1 MTKLLTT
8 HRRGLTLLELL
19 IAMTIFSVLGIFLF
33 TLVARSLEIYRSAE
47 GEGELI
53 DDLDTGLS
61 PLIDDFTCV
70 SIGDP
75 SGAGQKLEF
84 RCTHDRRYIPSSEP
98 GANEGKDRPIAYSV
112 GDSRSLVLRFV
123 RTFPGS
129 ELESTIGRF
138 AGTSNDAKSYID
150 GVDDLEESGAVKS
163 TRRGAPA
170 RSAEKGGSQQ
180 PPTPGL
186 LAPGGLTE
194 VMYFV
199 ESGPFDPKGLST
211 LYRCARS
218 PVGGSGSFF
227 DPGMLDQMTPE
238 WIAARAVPIV
248 SRVAYFAV
256 LFWSQ
261 SSESWM
267 TAEALDGRGVGV
279 RDGSWRGGEYFWDST
294 RGRLSEFS
302 LTRGAGS
309 LSNYRDD
316 IFPSRAL
323 IVLTLASGGGTT
335 DGGLVVGR
343 IPQDAKTIGI
353 TNPKAVKAAAEN
365 GGYVKIDDEWV
376 RVKSVDGNSM
386 TVDRGVRQTTPSVH
400 EPGTPYVAGRTFTK
414 VVEIPANR
422 VYFRGPGESQ

>member
-1 MTKLLTT
+1 MKML
-8 HRRGLTLLELL
+8 RSSRARGLTLLELL

-61 PLIDDFTCV
+61 PLIDDLSCV

-75 SGAGQKLEF
+75 SGSGQKVEF
-84 RCTHDRRYIPSSEP
+84 RCTHDRRYIPSTEA
-98 GANEGKDRPIAYSV
+98 GANAGKDRPIAYSV
-112 GDSRSLVLRFV
+112 GDCRSFVLRFV

-138 AGTSNDAKSYID
+138 AGTSNDAKNYID
-150 GVDDLEESGAVKS
+150 GVDDLEESGAIKA
-163 TRRGAPA
+163 TRRGVVT
-170 RSAEKGGSQQ
+170 RSAEKGGAQQ

-199 ESGPFDPKGLST
+199 ESGPFDPPGLST

-238 WIAARAVPIV
+238 WIAARGVPIV
-248 SRVAYFAV
+248 SHVAYFAV

-261 SSESWM
+261 ASESWM
-267 TAEALDGRGVGV
+267 TAETLDGRGIGV
-279 RDGSWRGGEYFWDST
+279 RDGSWRGSEYFWDST

-302 LTRGAGS
+302 LSRGAGS
-309 LSNYRDD
+309 LQNYRDD
-316 IFPSRAL
+316 IFPSRAM
-323 IVLTLASGGGTT
+323 IVMTLASGGSA
-335 DGGLVVGR
+335 DGGLVVGK
-343 IPQDAKTIGI
+343 IPQDAKTIGV

-365 GGYVKIDDEWV
+365 GGYVKIGDEWV
-376 RVKSVDGNSM
+376 RVRSVDGNQM

-400 EPGTPYVAGRTFTK
+400 EPGTPYFAGRTFTK
-414 VVEIPANR
+414 VVEIPAHR